1 MATARKRKAGKR
13 NILNT
18 QRGRR
23 GASSRAQAQPTSRG
37 RAKPGARGG
46 GRFFRIEVAPGSR
59 FIAFRYHDVGKKG
72 GVERIAGQRPD
83 RTWGT
88 AGWLISK
95 DMAHVERGRLV
106 PDTVHARKVLSAL
119 GTTPRHVGGDRFQ
132 AKDPKRAK
140 LKPGM
145 HRGRRRNVRNPQVGK
160 GREPR
165 SIR

>member
-23 GASSRAQAQPTSRG
+23 GASSRAQAQPTGRG

-106 PDTVHARKVLSAL
+106 PDTADARKLLSAL
-119 GTTPRHVGGDRFQ
+119 GVTPHHVIGDRFQ
-132 AKDPKRAK
+132 AKVLRERARGTK
-140 LKPGM
+140 LKPA
-145 HRGRRRNVRNPQVGK
+145 RRRAKERN
-160 GREPR
+160 
-165 SIR
+165 IR